1 MPDNHILCQVYPNP
15 FNPTTTI
22 SFQLPEAGL
31 VKLEIFD
38 VNGCAVG
45 ARHAVPLQK
54 WWYPAGTHQITFD
67 GTGLPSGIYIYRLQ
81 AGDLTASG
89 KMILLK

>member
-1 MPDNHILCQVYPNP
+1 
-15 FNPTTTI
+15 
-22 SFQLPEAGL
+22 

-54 WWYPAGTHQITFD
+54 WWYPAGTHQVTFD
-67 GTGLPSGIYIYRLQ
+67 GSGLPSGIYVYRLQ